1 MKKLPKSLRG
11 LSLIEMLL
19 YVAIS
24 SIILLSL
31 SLLLTFLLSQRIK
44 NQSISD
50 VNQQGLQVMQLV
62 TQTVR
67 NARSIDT
74 PSIGG
79 TSSVLSMTM
88 PDPLLSPTVF
98 DVVNGV
104 VRIKEGSNDVIN
116 LTNSHISISSLL
128 FQNISSTSSTDR
140 IVRVTFTVDH
150 NNVNGRNENSFS
162 KSFTGSATLRQ

>member
-1 MKKLPKSLRG
+1 MKILSKSLRG

-24 SIILLSL
+24 SVILLSL
-31 SLLLTFLLSQRIK
+31 SLLLSFLLGQRIK

-50 VNQQGLQVMQLV
+50 VNQQGSQIMQLV
-62 TQTVR
+62 TQTIR
-67 NARSIDT
+67 NSRSIDN
-74 PSIGG
+74 PPVGA
-79 TSSVLSMTM
+79 TSSMLSMTM

-104 VRIKEGSNDVIN
+104 VRIKEGSNDVIP
-116 LTNSHISISSLL
+116 LTNSHISVSSLI

-140 IVRVTFTVDH
+140 IVRISFTIDH
-150 NNVNGRNENSFS
+150 NNANGRNENSFS
-162 KSFTGSATLRQ
+162 KSFIGSATLRQ